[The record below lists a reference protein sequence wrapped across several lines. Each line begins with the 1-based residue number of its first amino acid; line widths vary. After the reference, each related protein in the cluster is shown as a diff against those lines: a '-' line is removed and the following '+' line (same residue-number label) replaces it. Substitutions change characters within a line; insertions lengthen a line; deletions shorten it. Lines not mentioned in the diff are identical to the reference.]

1 MRRRSSTNRRTT
13 RSRTSRT
20 LRLYGAERV
29 LFIIGAVVYFI
40 GLLGSLSLLAMPLN
54 TGILLLALGGGILL
68 INTLVMIF

>member
-1 MRRRSSTNRRTT
+1 
-13 RSRTSRT
+13 

-29 LFIIGAVVYFI
+29 LFIIGAVIYFI
-40 GLLGSLSLLAMPLN
+40 GLLGSLALLAMPLN

>member
-1 MRRRSSTNRRTT
+1 
-13 RSRTSRT
+13 
-20 LRLYGAERV
+20 LYGAERV

-40 GLLGSLSLLAMPLN
+40 GLLGSLTLLAMPLN